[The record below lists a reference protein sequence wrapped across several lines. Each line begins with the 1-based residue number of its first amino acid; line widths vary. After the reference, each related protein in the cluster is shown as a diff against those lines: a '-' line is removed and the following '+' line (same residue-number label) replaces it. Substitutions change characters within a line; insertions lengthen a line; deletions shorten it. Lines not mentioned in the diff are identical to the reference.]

1 MHTPNHSLKDKVV
14 LITGIAS
21 GQGREAA
28 LRFAAVGARVIG
40 CDVSEEGNLETRKQ
54 VEAAGGSIV
63 TMEPV
68 NLADPASAR
77 KWVEEAAAIHGR
89 IDVLYNNAAR
99 PHFADFETFPLDGWQ
114 FTIDNELNLVFYTTQ
129 AAWPFLRKQGG
140 VIINTASTAGMTG
153 SGYGGAAHAAAK
165 AGVIGFT
172 KHMAFEGAQFGI
184 RVVSISPGVI
194 ETPGFIAWAKA
205 NPDEAKPLL
214 AKNLIPRF
222 GKPQDIAGVALFLA
236 SDDAAYITGDNIV
249 VDGGRVSW

>member
-1 MHTPNHSLKDKVV
+1 MSSLQDKVA
-14 LITGIAS
+14 LITGTAS

-28 LRFAAVGARVIG
+28 LRFTAAGAKVIG
-40 CDVSEEGNLETRKQ
+40 CDVSAEGNAETRRL

-63 TMEPV
+63 TMDPV
-68 NLADPASAR
+68 NLADPQQAR
-77 KWVEEAAAIHGR
+77 QWVEDAAAIHGQ

-99 PHFADFETFPLDGWQ
+99 PHFADFETFPLEGWQ
-114 FTIDNELNLVFYTTQ
+114 FTVDNELNLVFYVTQ
-129 AAWPFLRKQGG
+129 AAWPYLKKRGG

-153 SGYGGAAHAAAK
+153 SGFGGAAHAAAK

-172 KHMAFEGAQFGI
+172 RHMAFEGARHGI

-194 ETPGFIAWAKA
+194 ETPGFVAWAEA
-205 NPDEAKPLL
+205 NPDEAAPLL

-236 SDDAAYITGDNIV
+236 SDDAAYITGDNLV
-249 VDGGRVSW
+249 VDGGRTSW